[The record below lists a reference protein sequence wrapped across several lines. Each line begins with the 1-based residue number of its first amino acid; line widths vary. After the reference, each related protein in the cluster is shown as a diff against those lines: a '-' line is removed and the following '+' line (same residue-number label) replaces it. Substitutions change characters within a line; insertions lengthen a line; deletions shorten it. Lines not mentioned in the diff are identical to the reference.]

1 MKRGIIIR
9 GWISQTFLREERL
22 SMSLPKASLDASFW
36 INAHQVG
43 LTSFLPQYFQ
53 LFVCSEVER
62 EILHPLTTKGLPVAA
77 ALQFQEWCEAKII
90 TRQEPARPV
99 DWYHVG
105 ENAAIALAIDGN
117 YVLLI
122 DDQNPYHYAR
132 SKGLKVVN
140 SADFVVLLYHL
151 GKLSYPIAESTISR
165 LGLGKHLSRTALAA
179 LGMLARRKGE
189 R

>member
-1 MKRGIIIR
+1 MA
-9 GWISQTFLREERL
+9 
-22 SMSLPKASLDASFW
+22 LPKASLDASFW
-36 INAHQVG
+36 INAHQAG
-43 LTSFLPQYFQ
+43 LIPFLPEYFQ

-62 EILHPLTTKGLPVAA
+62 EILHPLTTKGLPVPT

-90 TRQEPARPV
+90 TRQEPSRPV

-105 ENAAIALAIDGN
+105 ENAAIALAIESD

-140 SADFVVLLYHL
+140 SADFVVLLYHV
-151 GKLSYPIAESTISR
+151 GKLSYTAAESTIGR
-165 LGLGKHLSRTALAA
+165 LGLGKHLARTALAT
-179 LGMLARRKGE
+179 LGMLAQRKGE

>member
-1 MKRGIIIR
+1 MA
-9 GWISQTFLREERL
+9 
-22 SMSLPKASLDASFW
+22 LPKASLDASFW
-36 INAHQVG
+36 INAYQVG
-43 LTSFLPQYFQ
+43 LTHFLPEYFQ

-62 EILHPLTTKGLPVAA
+62 EILHPLITKGLPVAA

-90 TRQEPARPV
+90 TRQEPAHPV

-105 ENAAIALAIDGN
+105 ENAAIAMAIDNN

-132 SKGLKVVN
+132 SRGLKVVN
-140 SADFVVLLYHL
+140 SADFVVLLYHV
-151 GKLSYPIAESTISR
+151 GKLSYPVAESTISR

>member
-1 MKRGIIIR
+1 M
-9 GWISQTFLREERL
+9 T
-22 SMSLPKASLDASFW
+22 LPKASLDASFW
-36 INAHQVG
+36 INAHQAG
-43 LTSFLPQYFQ
+43 LTPFLPEYFQ

-90 TRQEPARPV
+90 TRQELAQPV

-105 ENAAIALAIDGN
+105 ENAAIALAIDGH

-122 DDQNPYHYAR
+122 DDQNPYHFAR
-132 SKGLKVVN
+132 SRGLRVVN
-140 SADFVVLLYHL
+140 SADFAVLLYHA
-151 GKLSYPIAESTISR
+151 GKLSYTAAESTIVR
-165 LGLGKHLSRTALAA
+165 LGLGRHLARTALAVLA
-179 LGMLARRKGE
+179 ALARRKGE

>member
-1 MKRGIIIR
+1 MDLT
-9 GWISQTFLREERL
+9 TFLRGEKL
-22 SMSLPKASLDASFW
+22 SMALPKASLDASFW
-36 INAHQVG
+36 INAHQAG
-43 LTSFLPQYFQ
+43 LTPFLPEYFQ

-77 ALQFQEWCEAKII
+77 ALQFQEWCETKII

-105 ENAAIALAIDGN
+105 ENAAIALAIESD

-140 SADFVVLLYHL
+140 SADFVVLLYHV
-151 GKLSYPIAESTISR
+151 GKLSYTTAESTIGR
-165 LGLGKHLSRTALAA
+165 LGLGKHLARTALAA
-179 LGMLARRKGE
+179 LGMLGRRKGE